1 MTQEYLPTFRRP
13 AILIDMKVLIFED
26 NLLWS
31 SKLKKSVEFLGH
43 EAEVIDKFSE
53 DFPDGD
59 RAIVNLGSEKLSPE
73 KLLPLLKSRGI
84 WTIGHAGHKEKT
96 LHEKGISVGCDQVVT
111 NSAITFKLEEI
122 LNQTMGHD
130 AHIDDE

>member
-1 MTQEYLPTFRRP
+1 
-13 AILIDMKVLIFED
+13 MKVLIFED

-31 SKLKKSVEFLGH
+31 AKLKKSIDFLGH
-43 EAEVIDKFSE
+43 EAKVIDKFTSDLPE
-53 DFPDGD
+53 AD

-73 KLLPLLKSRGI
+73 LLLPLLKEKGI

-96 LHEKGISVGCDQVVT
+96 LHEKGLAVGCDLVVT

-122 LNQTMGHD
+122 LNQTLKHD
-130 AHIDDE
+130 SHLDDE